1 MKTHTL
7 NRWWWW
13 VVVGGGGG
21 LGEQLW
27 EDPEI
32 FDPERF
38 SEENSKG
45 RHPLSFIPFLAGN
58 RNCIGQVRHRPS
70 ERTHAPITL

>member
-1 MKTHTL
+1 
-7 NRWWWW
+7 
-13 VVVGGGGG
+13 
-21 LGEQLW
+21 LW

-58 RNCIGQVRHRPS
+58 RNCIGQVRRRPA
-70 ERTHAPITL
+70 ERAHAPITL